1 METPNTIKLEQ
12 AVFSVMNELQET
24 GTERFE
30 YYMQLA
36 IEGYRDISIFDS
48 NIIRVKHIQCN
59 KTGIYNLPS
68 DFISYRKIGILY
80 NGQVWTL
87 TLNNDLSLPRHES
100 CGEQVAEQP
109 YMDNK
114 YVYQYAPHYYNGTYY
129 DGMYGMGGGVNVAYY
144 RLDLDT
150 NQLIL
155 SPNLVGKEIIMEYK
169 SSGISMD
176 METMIPV
183 ITLPAVKAYVHWRS
197 REFLTNVPMNDK
209 VRKQQLYDD
218 EVMKLRLLENKFTK
232 DEFLDMFYSTTYQGV
247 KR

>member
-12 AVFSVMNELQET
+12 AVLSVMNELQEM
-24 GTERFE
+24 GTEKFE

-36 IEGYRDISIFDS
+36 IEGYRDINIFDS
-48 NIIRVKHIQCN
+48 NLIRVKHIQCN
-59 KTGIYNLPS
+59 RTGIYNLPS

-87 TLNNDLSLPRHES
+87 TLNNDLALPRHE
-100 CGEQVAEQP
+100 CCNAQVPEQP
-109 YMDNK
+109 FMDNK
-114 YVYQYAPHYYNGTYY
+114 YMYQYAPHYYNGTYF
-129 DGMYGMGGGVNVAYY
+129 DGMYSMGGGVNIAYY
-144 RLDLDT
+144 RLDLES

-155 SPNLVGKEIIMEYK
+155 SPNLVGKEIILEYK

-176 METMIPV
+176 LETMIPV
-183 ITLPAVKAYVHWRS
+183 TTLQAVKAYIHWR
-197 REFLTNVPMNDK
+197 RTEFDDKKPMNEK

-218 EVMKLRLLENKFTK
+218 EVTKLRLLENKFTK
-232 DEFLDMFYSTTYQGV
+232 DEFMDMFWGTTYQGV